1 MQKEAKEARI
11 PLMMEPSLVERIDT
25 YRFANRIG
33 SRAEAVRKLIRE
45 ALEGKEM
52 PAPAGN

>member
-33 SRAEAVRKLIRE
+33 SRAEAVRKLVRE
-45 ALEGKEM
+45 ALEEKEM
-52 PAPAGN
+52 PAPAGE

>member
-1 MQKEAKEARI
+1 MQKEGKDSRI

-33 SRAEAVRKLIRE
+33 SRAQAVRDLVRD
-45 ALEGKEM
+45 ALDLKEM
-52 PAPAGN
+52 PVSAGE